1 MQVLFQDGKFQWKRL
16 QNLIGLAREGTG
28 GLDLSDTVRDGAR
41 VLLLDEKLRRQL
53 LLALTED
60 NRLHIEV
67 PASRNPMSSLIVH
80 HQAFYLCKFIWL
92 LLEVAFRVL
101 SRPNLRR
108 TIMVQ
113 EIQQLYELI
122 QDDIN
127 PQKIVQQTLAD
138 LPSLSRQLILGWSDR
153 VLSS

>member
-1 MQVLFQDGKFQWKRL
+1 M
-16 QNLIGLAREGTG
+16 
-28 GLDLSDTVRDGAR
+28 
-41 VLLLDEKLRRQL
+41 
-53 LLALTED
+53 
-60 NRLHIEV
+60 
-67 PASRNPMSSLIVH
+67 
-80 HQAFYLCKFIWL
+80 
-92 LLEVAFRVL
+92 
-101 SRPNLRR
+101 
-108 TIMVQ
+108 Q